1 MRRMARIET
10 KVATLALVIAAATVA
25 ACGGSD
31 ESSSGGGSSSTPE
44 PAADGQLSQRDIV
57 AQVRPSL
64 VSIVSIPPGV
74 KIPPD
79 KGGRHGHASGLIYD
93 ARKGL
98 VLTSD
103 HFIEGAASIRITA
116 NEKNEYQGKPA
127 ARAQCNDFALIQLRP
142 RPNNLTAI
150 RFGDSSAV
158 SPGDQVTA
166 IGYLKPPGAKVAT
179 LTNTVGNVSAVD
191 VPGSIHPTL
200 PNLQSLMLHQAP
212 LQLAMSG
219 GPLVDD
225 RGRLVGLNTY
235 IDGGAGSKGGQWSAV
250 TSNFVKNQISQ
261 LKPGKGSLYSGWEN
275 QHNCHGAMDRLAAKA
290 MGLQHPPGSHSGGGA
305 GHGGAHN

>member
-10 KVATLALVIAAATVA
+10 KVATLALVIVAATVA

-31 ESSSGGGSSSTPE
+31 ESSSGGSSTPE

-64 VSIVSIPPGV
+64 VSITTIPPGE
-74 KIPPD
+74 KTPPD
-79 KGGRHGHASGLIYD
+79 KGGRHGHASGLVYD

-98 VLTSD
+98 ILTSD
-103 HFIEGAASIRITA
+103 HFIEGAASIRIVVD
-116 NEKNEYQGKPA
+116 EKTEVQGRPV
-127 ARAQCNDFALIQLRP
+127 ARAQCNDFALIQMRP
-142 RPNNLTAI
+142 RPSNLQAI

-166 IGYLKPPGAKVAT
+166 LGYLKPPGAKVAT
-179 LTNTVGNVSAVD
+179 LSNTVGNVSAVD
-191 VPGSIHPTL
+191 VPGSVHPTL
-200 PNLQSLMLHQAP
+200 PNLQSLVLHQAP

-219 GPLVDD
+219 GALVDD
-225 RGRLVGLNTY
+225 RGRLIGLSTF

-250 TSNFVKNQISQ
+250 TSNFVKNQIGL
-261 LKPGKGSLYSGWEN
+261 LKPGKGSLYSGWED
-275 QHNCHGAMDRLAAKA
+275 QHNCHGAMADLAAKA
-290 MGLQHPPGSHSGGGA
+290 MGIQHPPGAKGGQ
-305 GHGGAHN
+305 HGGAHN